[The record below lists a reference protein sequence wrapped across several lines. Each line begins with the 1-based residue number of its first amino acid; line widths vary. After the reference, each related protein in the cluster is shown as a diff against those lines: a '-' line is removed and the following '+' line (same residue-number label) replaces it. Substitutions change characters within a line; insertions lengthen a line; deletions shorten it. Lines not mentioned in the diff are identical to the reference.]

1 MEGKG
6 CATNAKQA
14 QQNNGPIGNASQ
26 NGARAKNQEQQT
38 KPGQNS
44 QGAGCNVKPAGG
56 GCGGCKPNK

>member
-26 NGARAKNQEQQT
+26 NGARAKKSRTTN
-38 KPGQNS
+38 
-44 QGAGCNVKPAGG
+44 
-56 GCGGCKPNK
+56 